1 MTQNNTDYINWFRH
15 SSPYINAHRG
25 KTFVLMLGGEA
36 LAHQNLP
43 NIIHDIALLNS
54 LGVRL
59 ILVQGARPQIEQRV
73 AQQGLNSQFHNQL
86 RITDSQTLS
95 CVQEAAGALR
105 CQLEALLSMGVA
117 NSPMHG
123 SRIRVCGGNFVTAK
137 PLGVIDGID
146 HQHTG
151 EVRRIDRKAIQ
162 QQLDQGFVVLL
173 PCLGY
178 SPTGEVFNLSVE
190 DVATQTAN
198 AVSADKLILFGS
210 EQGILEQGAVEQGQA
225 EKGQLL
231 KELCLTEAQ
240 TQLSNMQDNSPGK
253 NILKAAITACSA
265 GIERCH
271 LVSYAQDGAL
281 LGELFTREGQGTLI
295 TREEYEKV
303 RPATIDDVGGILEL
317 LKPLEDE
324 GILVRRSREV
334 LETEIHN
341 FVVIDRDSMVIGC
354 SALYPYQDKAEL
366 ACVAVHNDFR
376 QGNRGEAL
384 LTYVEK
390 SARAQGLKQIFVLT
404 TRTAHWFQERGF
416 VAKSPDTLPKT
427 KQQLYNYQRN
437 SNVFEKT
444 L

>member
-1 MTQNNTDYINWFRH
+1 MTQNNTDYVNWFRH

-59 ILVQGARPQIEQRV
+59 ILVQGARPQIEQRA
-73 AQQGLNSQFHNQL
+73 AQQGLTSQFHNQL

-95 CVQEAAGALR
+95 CVKEAAGALR
-105 CQLEALLSMGVA
+105 CQLEALLSMGVS

-151 EVRRIDRKAIQ
+151 EVRRVDRKAIK
-162 QQLDQGFVVLL
+162 QQLDLGNIVLL

-198 AVSADKLILFGS
+198 AVSADKLILFGP
-210 EQGILEQGAVEQGQA
+210 EQGILEQGQQG
-225 EKGQLL
+225 KGQLL
-231 KELCLTEAQ
+231 KELCLSEAQ
-240 TQLSNMQDNSPGK
+240 TRLANMQEDSPGRS
-253 NILKAAITACSA
+253 ILKAAIAACSK

-281 LGELFTREGQGTLI
+281 LEELFTREGHGTLI
-295 TREEYEKV
+295 TREDYEKV

-317 LKPLEDE
+317 LKPLEDD
-324 GILVRRSREV
+324 GILVRRSREI

-354 SALYPYQDKAEL
+354 SALYPYKDKGEL
-366 ACVAVHNDFR
+366 ACVAVHSDYR
-376 QGNRGEAL
+376 HGNRGDAL
-384 LTYVEK
+384 LSYIEK
-390 SARAQGLKQIFVLT
+390 VAKAQGMQQLFVLT

-416 VAKSPDTLPKT
+416 IAQPPETLPKA